1 MSDNKLDVTIIQKP
15 DQSYMVSITYIHLDR
30 NKDKERRQMVSETT
44 YRWNSQSKEI
54 IDFLNLKRTK
64 VFYSQVRAMCRYYG
78 KREFR
83 RY

>member
-1 MSDNKLDVTIIQKP
+1 
-15 DQSYMVSITYIHLDR
+15 
-30 NKDKERRQMVSETT
+30 MVSETT

-64 VFYSQVRAMCRYYG
+64 VFYSQVRAMCRHYG